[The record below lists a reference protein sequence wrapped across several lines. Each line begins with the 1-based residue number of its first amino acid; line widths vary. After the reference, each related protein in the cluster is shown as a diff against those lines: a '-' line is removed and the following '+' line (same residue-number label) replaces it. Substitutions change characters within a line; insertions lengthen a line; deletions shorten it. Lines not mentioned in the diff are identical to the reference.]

1 MFKLDNY
8 TFERLQRADNKKL
21 IKLSDELLDAFTNP
35 RKDISDSELRGCKC
49 RLNIVTLARMEG
61 KA

>member
-8 TFERLQRADNKKL
+8 DFERLQRADNKKL
-21 IKLSDELLDAFTNP
+21 IKLYDELFDAQSCP
-35 RKDISDSELRGCKC
+35 KKDISASELQACRC